1 MKFLVMTSRKEGIS
15 TGLPPKDLYEA
26 FKKNVDYFINLQK
39 KGKIVAMGGIA
50 GQHGSYKIFTVEDRE
65 ELKELINNA
74 PLSAI
79 TDDQIHQIVEFDA
92 VLEQLRSRLGL
103 MTPKV

>member
-1 MKFLVMTSRKEGIS
+1 MKFLVITSRKEGIS

-26 FKKNVDYFINLQK
+26 FKGSVDYFVNLQK

-50 GQHGSYKIFTVEDRE
+50 GQHGSYKIFSVEDR
-65 ELKELINNA
+65 KELQELIKNA

-92 VLEQLRSRLGL
+92 VLEQLKSRLGL
-103 MTPKV
+103 MAQKV